1 MRVRNLLLKALNP
14 QPSTLN
20 PQLQT
25 LNRVQVRDLF
35 LKADADGSGSVDNVE
50 LAMTLNSYLKASITP
65 RQAQQ
70 MLYLINRGKVSLTL
84 NDVLVASQQLGN
96 NKANFARAFQKYD
109 HDGSGTID
117 R

>member
-1 MRVRNLLLKALNP
+1 
-14 QPSTLN
+14 
-20 PQLQT
+20 
-25 LNRVQVRDLF
+25 
-35 LKADADGSGSVDNVE
+35 
-50 LAMTLNSYLKASITP
+50 
-65 RQAQQ
+65 